1 VIDLPADIVLP
12 SSNRNRISSMGRHRG
27 GHNCLRR
34 AVALIGAL
42 VGKIAFSPH
51 KRSTSAHP
59 VMGSEQLESF
69 EHSDSQQQGSKS
81 YWGVVS
87 LGIAG

>member
-1 VIDLPADIVLP
+1 VDW
-12 SSNRNRISSMGRHRG
+12 G
-27 GHNCLRR
+27 
-34 AVALIGAL
+34 IGWQNSL
-42 VGKIAFSPH
+42 SPH